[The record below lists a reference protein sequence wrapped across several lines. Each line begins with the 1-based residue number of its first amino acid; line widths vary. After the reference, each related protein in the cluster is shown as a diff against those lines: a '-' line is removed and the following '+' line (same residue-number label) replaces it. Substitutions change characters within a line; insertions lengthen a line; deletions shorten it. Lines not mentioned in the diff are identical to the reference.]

1 MPTTTASEDKEAG
14 EGDFADDDPLGDAV
28 MEEDDEEVEDLYD
41 NDGVSENSD
50 RAGRHGGAGDER
62 RTLSSSSMAE
72 GYFNAFFEEDC
83 KLGAGANGSVFL
95 CQVSPYGLHCFKNR

>member
-41 NDGVSENSD
+41 NDGVSDDAEP
-50 RAGRHGGAGDER
+50 DEQKADAPIEAQ
-62 RTLSSSSMAE
+62 S
-72 GYFNAFFEEDC
+72 
-83 KLGAGANGSVFL
+83 
-95 CQVSPYGLHCFKNR
+95 